1 MLRGQGLLRG
11 HSDQSSATIMAL
23 CAGTPLNG
31 IGFGTWA
38 WGNQLV
44 WGYRPERDD
53 RQLEEAFRQALAS
66 GLNLIDTADSYGTG
80 ALAGRSETLLGRFI
94 QALPATRRS
103 QLVVATKLAPFPWRL
118 GRQGFD
124 KALADSR
131 TRLCGH
137 LSRVQLHWSTA
148 RYAPWQE
155 AALLDG
161 LADRVLAGEVAELG
175 VSNVGPRR
183 LAWMQH
189 RLSERGVRL
198 RSVQIQ
204 FSLLSPQTTSDR
216 GLLSVC
222 REAGIEVLA
231 YSPLAFG
238 VLSQPPGTQPRAN
251 TVLRRRVEARLLPAS
266 AGLRSELQRL
276 AKGRGVSMTQ
286 VALNW
291 CRAHGTTPI
300 PGLRTP
306 SQARDVAAALTW
318 QLSLEERD
326 RLDRLRQECS
336 VRMPANPFL
345 SD

>member
-1 MLRGQGLLRG
+1 M
-11 HSDQSSATIMAL
+11 
-23 CAGTPLNG
+23 
-31 IGFGTWA
+31 
-38 WGNQLV
+38 
-44 WGYRPERDD
+44 
-53 RQLEEAFRQALAS
+53 
-66 GLNLIDTADSYGTG
+66 
-80 ALAGRSETLLGRFI
+80 
-94 QALPATRRS
+94 
-103 QLVVATKLAPFPWRL
+103 
-118 GRQGFD
+118 
-124 KALADSR
+124 
-131 TRLCGH
+131 
-137 LSRVQLHWSTA
+137 
-148 RYAPWQE
+148 
-155 AALLDG
+155 LDG

-183 LAWMQH
+183 LAWMQQ

-204 FSLLSPQTTSDR
+204 FSLLSPQTTSDQD
-216 GLLSVC
+216 LLSVC

-306 SQARDVAAALTW
+306 SQAKDVAAALTW

-326 RLDRLRQECS
+326 RLDRLRQACS